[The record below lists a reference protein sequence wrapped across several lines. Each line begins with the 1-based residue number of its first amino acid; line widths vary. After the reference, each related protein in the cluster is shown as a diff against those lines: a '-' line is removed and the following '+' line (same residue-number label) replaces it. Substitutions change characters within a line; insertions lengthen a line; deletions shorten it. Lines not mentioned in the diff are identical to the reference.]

1 MKTGIAMWHYPHRTT
16 IENIEY
22 FAGQGIKTLG
32 LNQSQLTDACEAGK
46 GAELAQVIK
55 KNDLTI
61 TLHGALTYSHSEEDV
76 TDYKKRMDTVG
87 EWQKKYGLLS
97 VVSFDVFECTRDN
110 ITEYVRYALD
120 NIPDCS
126 IAVEDFGLTADE
138 RAQIEIFKNNERFG
152 YLIDIGH
159 MYMRL
164 CGKSTRDDLTLFLN
178 SPDECPA
185 CDNPGKEQFLKAFKS
200 KEFPI
205 KEIHLHN
212 NDGKNDMH
220 YFLNDGT
227 LDIKMIAQVLDE
239 TGYDGVVTI
248 ESAPGFMFECK
259 YPESDIRI
267 LEDVKY
273 WEDICGGRI

>member
-97 VVSFDVFECTRDN
+97 VVSFDVFECTRDK
-110 ITEYVRYALD
+110 TVCPC
-120 NIPDCS
+120 PDPVLQDREAEQQS
-126 IAVEDFGLTADE
+126 DLQWHHLLLQTA
-138 RAQIEIFKNNERFG
+138 
-152 YLIDIGH
+152 
-159 MYMRL
+159 
-164 CGKSTRDDLTLFLN
+164 
-178 SPDECPA
+178 
-185 CDNPGKEQFLKAFKS
+185 
-200 KEFPI
+200 
-205 KEIHLHN
+205 
-212 NDGKNDMH
+212 
-220 YFLNDGT
+220 
-227 LDIKMIAQVLDE
+227 
-239 TGYDGVVTI
+239 
-248 ESAPGFMFECK
+248 
-259 YPESDIRI
+259 
-267 LEDVKY
+267 
-273 WEDICGGRI
+273 